1 MHPACVN
8 LANFYNRSALS
19 YLILK
24 AMCFLSDIQI
34 KRININY
41 YNYFLLTV
49 KIIVKC
55 NLALNE
61 AANHLI
67 FYCEYQKEYLF
78 DIV

>member
-1 MHPACVN
+1 
-8 LANFYNRSALS
+8 
-19 YLILK
+19 
-24 AMCFLSDIQI
+24 MCFLSDIQI